1 MAYGF
6 SMHALTRDFKGGLS
20 AASNGQTRRVDLKE
34 QKRYIED
41 FRHKKLSNGGKDGW
55 DRQRKEI
62 EESIDNGMTFSHL
75 SRSYPMKREWAKYLV
90 LLRKKEKDRRKK
102 ERKIREIVEDLHE
115 KGVTDEKVVTKELDM
130 FEYMEFKKKRDR
142 SKARMGAKA
151 EIKYYRPVDTER
163 TLKIEKISL
172 NMSDDY
178 DDGPGGFKIE
188 DFAGI
193 ETMFSKQSLEQRRLR
208 IDRARERLR

>member
-1 MAYGF
+1 
-6 SMHALTRDFKGGLS
+6 
-20 AASNGQTRRVDLKE
+20 
-34 QKRYIED
+34 
-41 FRHKKLSNGGKDGW
+41 
-55 DRQRKEI
+55 
-62 EESIDNGMTFSHL
+62 
-75 SRSYPMKREWAKYLV
+75 MKREWAKYLV

-102 ERKIREIVEDLHE
+102 EKKIQEIVEDLHE

-151 EIKYYRPVDTER
+151 EVKYYRPVDTER

-178 DDGPGGFKIE
+178 DDGPGGFQIE

-193 ETMFSKQSLEQRRLR
+193 ETMFSKQSLE
-208 IDRARERLR
+208 